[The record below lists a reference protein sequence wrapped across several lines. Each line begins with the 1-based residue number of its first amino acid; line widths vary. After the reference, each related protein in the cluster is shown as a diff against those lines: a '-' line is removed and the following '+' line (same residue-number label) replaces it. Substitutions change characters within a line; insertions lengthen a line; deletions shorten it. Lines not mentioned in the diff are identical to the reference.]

1 MFNLFKAEILS
12 LSWEAE
18 VSEPVLRTV
27 SGNLSGRRGYR
38 LGPIFSGVP
47 GKKRVEKETIS
58 DRPVQPPES
67 QQDSKIPGFWVLSWM
82 VLEVEGALPSRE
94 ICRFWA
100 VESSGTILGSTQLE
114 LHPNLAT
121 REKT

>member
-12 LSWEAE
+12 LSLEAE
-18 VSEPVLRTV
+18 ASEPMLRTV
-27 SGNLSGRRGYR
+27 SGNLSGRRGPV
-38 LGPIFSGVP
+38 GPRFSGVP
-47 GKKRVEKETIS
+47 GKKRVEKERIS
-58 DRPVQPPES
+58 DRPVRPPES

-100 VESSGTILGSTQLE
+100 VESSGTILGSTQLDFI
-114 LHPNLAT
+114 LIW
-121 REKT
+121 